1 MPDNT
6 NRIKEDLKRRAGE
19 FLTNKLGYST
29 GVINDLLVVD
39 CTDYGEYEY
48 RAIVSADVKFSDLEN
63 LANYLN
69 PIIHRYDEFA
79 YFEPT
84 DSCELSVIISH
95 D

>member
-1 MPDNT
+1 MSENT

-19 FLTNKLGYST
+19 FLTNKLGYAA

-39 CTDYGEYEY
+39 CIDYGEYEY
-48 RAIVSADVKFSDLEN
+48 RATVRADVKFSDLEK

-69 PIIHRYDEFA
+69 PITHRYDEFA

-84 DSCELSVIISH
+84 DSCELSATISH

>member
-19 FLTNKLGYST
+19 FLTNKLGYSA

-39 CTDYGEYEY
+39 CADYGEYEY
-48 RAIVSADVKFSDLEN
+48 RATVRADVKFSDLEK

-84 DSCELSVIISH
+84 DSCELSVTISH